1 MGDDRSTKTAKTNCK
16 RLSETNVRDLFD
28 SVDAFLF
35 DCDGVIWKGDTLIDG
50 VPQTLEMLRSK
61 GKKLVFVTNNSS
73 KSRKQNAHKFQSLG
87 IQVTEEE
94 IFSSSFAAA
103 MYLKVNEFP
112 PEKKVYVIGGEG
124 IIEELKLAGFTGI
137 GGPEDGKKTV
147 QLKENTFFEHDKS
160 VGAVVVGIDPY
171 INYYKLQYGTL
182 CIRENP
188 GCIFIA
194 TNRDATG
201 NMTDLQEWPGAG
213 CMVAAICG
221 STQKEPTVVGKPSTF
236 LMEFLQKKYNIPTAK
251 MCMVGDRLDT
261 DILFG
266 QNAGCRTLL
275 VLSGVTSQ
283 STLEDPSNHIQ
294 PEFYTNQ
301 ISDIFDLI
309 NHE

>member
-1 MGDDRSTKTAKTNCK
+1 MGDNKSTTACQP
-16 RLSETNVRDLFD
+16 LSLTNVNTLLD
-28 SVDAFLF
+28 SVECFLF

-50 VPQTLEMLRSK
+50 VPLTLEMLRSK
-61 GKKLVFVTNNSS
+61 GKKLVFVTNNST
-73 KSRKQNAHKFQSLG
+73 KSRKQYAHKFQSLG

-124 IIEELKLAGFTGI
+124 ILEELKLAGFTGL
-137 GGPEDGKKTV
+137 GGPEDAKKIV
-147 QLKENTFFEHDKS
+147 QLKANTLFEHDKS
-160 VGAVVVGIDPY
+160 VGAVVVGLDPY
-171 INYYKLQYGTL
+171 LNYYKLQYGTL

-213 CMVAAICG
+213 CMVAAVCG
-221 STQKEPTVVGKPSTF
+221 STQKEPIVVGKPSTF
-236 LMEFLQKKYNIPTAK
+236 LMDFLQKQYKIPTDK

-266 QNAGCRTLL
+266 QNAGCKTLL
-275 VLSGVTSQ
+275 VLSGVTSK
-283 STLEDPSNHIQ
+283 STLQDPSNHIQ
-294 PEFYTNQ
+294 PDIYTNQ
-301 ISDIFDLI
+301 ISDIFDLL
-309 NHE
+309 NS